1 MPCFKGIAVSIH
13 ANGAPLPEHGIQKQS
28 RVSRINSYIPVPQPQ
43 LSTDSGKPEA
53 AKFAISITLLTPGL
67 PIPYSTPKA
76 SDANPYPKPH
86 VVGELPSSGSDS
98 KFAGIVTPY
107 IPMTNSENETIAA
120 YIYFDGRAKEEVA
133 TLLRPGEE
141 TWVNSRW
148 VQVPETEG
156 GGLAEREFLFREVG
170 LERWLN
176 GLDLEG
182 HDAAAKLE
190 KRRQRFEKRR
200 RRQELQQKQ
209 QQQQQQNGSST
220 NTSNHRRKSSTSRD
234 LRYGGADAQS
244 PVEALEDDDLS
255 DDSVSSDDELPEATG
270 QIKVAMFRVLAS
282 GEIKKGE
289 YSPQFDA
296 HDDDDAE
303 GGGNGGSGVDA
314 DVEHTTSFAKP
325 KTLDPKTISTQT
337 VTGIDGPDKPYAVF
351 TFFYR
356 GERQLSKM
364 GIIPSAKGAQQTAT
378 DAKRKSAQLDF
389 SSIGPLK
396 TAGTVGFST
405 FRDNDADPTRQK
417 KAGHKRNGSV
427 ANTNATTNTMDEDS
441 DEDDEDD
448 DKILGKMDDADD
460 KDGGKSS
467 DRLTPEDAQFSG
479 ELADGVNRIRLKRQH
494 SVDPDSAAASSNAA
508 RKSPSTGPF
517 GGELTPTEGSGATPS
532 ASGLAS
538 GVASAVSGGTGGS
551 VSGGDGSV
559 LGTSANSGLLYGKG
573 LPDDT
578 VIGSPL
584 KRHRASVAEG
594 SEADPR
600 SVFNSGAF
608 PPALGDILAK
618 AEAAYNRPGQSGS
631 QSGSGLG
638 AALGGS
644 LGTSPSPAA
653 AGSATTAPAL
663 KEEDEE
669 EL

>member
-13 ANGAPLPEHGIQKQS
+13 ANGAPLPEHGMQKQS

-43 LSTDSGKPEA
+43 LSAESGKPEA

-76 SDANPYPKPH
+76 SDSNPYPKPH
-86 VVGELPSSGSDS
+86 VVGELPSSNSDS
-98 KFAGIVTPY
+98 KFTGIVTPY

-148 VQVPETEG
+148 VQVADSEG

-176 GLDLEG
+176 GLDLKG
-182 HDAAAKLE
+182 DDTAAKVE

-209 QQQQQQNGSST
+209 QNGSGGLN
-220 NTSNHRRKSSTSRD
+220 NTHRRKSSASRD
-234 LRYGGADAQS
+234 TLRYGGADAQS
-244 PVEALEDDDLS
+244 PVEALDDDMS
-255 DDSVSSDDELPEATG
+255 DDSLSSDDELPEAAG

-296 HDDDDAE
+296 NDDDD
-303 GGGNGGSGVDA
+303 GGNGGSGVDA

-337 VTGIDGPDKPYAVF
+337 VTGIDGPDKPYATF

-356 GERQLSKM
+356 GERQLQKM
-364 GIIPSAKGAQQTAT
+364 GIIPSAKGVQQTPT
-378 DAKRKSAQLDF
+378 DVKRKSAQLDF
-389 SSIGPLK
+389 SNIGPLK

-405 FRDNDADPTRQK
+405 FRDHDTEQK
-417 KAGHKRNGSV
+417 KTSHKRNGSV
-427 ANTNATTNTMDEDS
+427 NVGASSAAMDEDS
-441 DEDDEDD
+441 DDD
-448 DKILGKMDDADD
+448 DDDDQVKILGKMDDADD
-460 KDGGKSS
+460 KDAEKSN
-467 DRLTPEDAQFSG
+467 DRLAPEDAQFSG

-494 SVDPDSAAASSNAA
+494 SVDPDSAAASANAF
-508 RKSPSTGPF
+508 RKSPSAGP
-517 GGELTPTEGSGATPS
+517 GGETPTEGGSTPNTGGLAPPS
-532 ASGLAS
+532 AAG
-538 GVASAVSGGTGGS
+538 GASAAEASS
-551 VSGGDGSV
+551 
-559 LGTSANSGLLYGKG
+559 LGTSATSSIFGKS
-573 LPDDT
+573 LPDEA

-594 SEADPR
+594 SEGDPR
-600 SVFNSGAF
+600 SVLNSGAF

-618 AEAAYNRPGQSGS
+618 AEAAYSRAGQSS
-631 QSGSGLG
+631 ALS
-638 AALGGS
+638 AALGGQ
-644 LGTSPSPAA
+644 LGTSP
-653 AGSATTAPAL
+653 GSAAPGLAKSPAL
-663 KEEDEE
+663 KEEDDE